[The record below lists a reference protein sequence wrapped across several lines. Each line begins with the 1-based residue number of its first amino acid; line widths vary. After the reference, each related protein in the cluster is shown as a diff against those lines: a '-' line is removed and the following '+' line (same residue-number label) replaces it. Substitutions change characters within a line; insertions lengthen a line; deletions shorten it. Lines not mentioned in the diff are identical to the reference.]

1 MTQDICNRSV
11 RKSKTIK
18 APIAKYFIM
27 SLLYSLWTG
36 ENEFLFFIS
45 LSFKE
50 YLTNWYPKQEDIL

>member
-36 ENEFLFFIS
+36 KNEFLFFIS

-50 YLTNWYPKQEDIL
+50 YLTN